1 MKLEIEMEFRKDIL
15 PVKLTKITM
24 LIIFSQS
31 GRVDGEWKVYSYSFS
46 GQDLT

>member
-1 MKLEIEMEFRKDIL
+1 MKLEIEIEFRNDIL

-31 GRVDGEWKVYSYSFS
+31 RAGRR
-46 GQDLT
+46 